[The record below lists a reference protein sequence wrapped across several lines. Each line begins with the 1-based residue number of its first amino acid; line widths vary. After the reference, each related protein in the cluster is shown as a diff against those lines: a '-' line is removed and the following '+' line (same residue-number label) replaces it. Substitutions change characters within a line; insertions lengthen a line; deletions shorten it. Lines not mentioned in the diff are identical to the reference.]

1 MTIIEIGTY
10 VGGGVALT
18 VTAWQSYRANKQT
31 KNTGN
36 GWAKEVITGL
46 DDIKRSV
53 ERVEGKID
61 RHIEDHAEADLLRGR
76 R

>member
-36 GWAKEVITGL
+36 GWAKHVADSLERIER
-46 DDIKRSV
+46 RSEATHALMV
-53 ERVEGKID
+53 E
-61 RHIEDHAEADLLRGR
+61 HLADHAESDLHRTR
-76 R
+76 